1 MDLYEISALLITL
14 AALFNYINHRT
25 LKLPAT
31 IGMMAFG
38 LTVSLVL
45 VLLGRLF
52 PQILETATSAL
63 SSVDFNKAFMNG
75 MLGLLLF
82 AGALHVNLG
91 DLTAQ
96 KGTIAVLATVGVLIS
111 TGLVGGAMWLLLPLL
126 GFELE
131 LTHCLL
137 FGALIAPTDPIAV
150 LGVLKKLAVPRSLEV
165 KIAGESLFNDGVG
178 IVVFLAL
185 MSIAGFGST
194 HHEVTAGW
202 VALIFVQEVAGGL
215 LFGAALGGIAY
226 LMLRGVD
233 DYQVEI
239 LVSLAVVMGGY
250 ALANALHLSGPLAMV
265 TAGLLIGNHVRGA
278 AMSDTSRERLDIF
291 WELVD
296 EILNAVLFMLIGL
309 ELLTLSLSGPTL
321 LAGLIAIPVALLA
334 RFTAIGLPMSVLSR
348 HRTFAPHVVKILTWG
363 GLRGGISVALALWLG
378 EKLAADHAAERDLI
392 LTMAYTVVVFSILVQ
407 GLTIER
413 LIKKAGL
420 QADDAA

>member
-31 IGMMAFG
+31 IAMMAFG
-38 LTVSLVL
+38 LTVSLVV

-52 PQILETATSAL
+52 PQILEAATSAL

-309 ELLTLSLSGPTL
+309 ELLTLSLSGPSL